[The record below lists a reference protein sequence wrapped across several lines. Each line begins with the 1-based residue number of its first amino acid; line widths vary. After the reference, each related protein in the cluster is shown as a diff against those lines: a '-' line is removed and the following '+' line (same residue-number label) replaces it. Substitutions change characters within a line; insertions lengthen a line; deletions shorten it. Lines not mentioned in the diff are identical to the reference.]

1 MNKMRKISRAESD
14 RLYNAVGAVMQLPVP
29 VQINNERPICHIF
42 CGTHDY
48 KNKRFEI
55 VMGINDPE
63 PSATI
68 RHLMQEGVL
77 TCVWEGVQFKQGAEF
92 FPDENE
98 TGLESFE
105 VPEYDTYLSF
115 YVEIE

>member
-1 MNKMRKISRAESD
+1 MKKMRKISRAESD

-63 PSATI
+63 PSAII
-68 RHLMQEGVL
+68 RHGAAQGTL

-92 FPDENE
+92 YPDEND
-98 TGLESFE
+98 TGLEAFE
-105 VPEYDTYLSF
+105 VPDYDTYLSF